1 MKANALWQEMFSI
14 DHKSILA
21 LALPMTLSNLSVPL
35 LGLVDT
41 AVIGHLDGAE
51 YLGGVAVG
59 STIITFLFLL
69 AGFLRMSTTGLVAQA
84 LGAGDSSRLVQL
96 LINSVVIGGLLALLL
111 LVFQWPLGELGFSL
125 IGGSDA
131 VREQAALYFYARIWS
146 APAALLNM
154 VLLGWL
160 LGVHNAR
167 AAMWLLII
175 TNVIN
180 MLLDILLVVV
190 FGWGVV
196 GAALASVVADYC
208 GLLWG
213 GFLVWQIFLRKG
225 LVAIPARQWIV
236 WSQLKSLLVLNRDIL
251 IRTVCLQLS
260 FAFVT
265 FQGARFG
272 DTVLAANAVLLNF
285 LMLISMGLD
294 GFAYAC
300 ESQVGR
306 AVGANNRQNFRKA
319 VLGNLLWSVA
329 LAIVMSVLF
338 ALLGMQIIGLLTD
351 LKPVREQAEI
361 YLPYVIALPVLACG
375 CYLLDGVFLGASRGR
390 EMRNAML
397 LSTLGVFFP
406 LWWLCQG
413 LYNHGLWLALCGF
426 MVARAVTM
434 GWIYLRQWPNWLA
447 ADS

>member
-1 MKANALWQEMFSI
+1 MKENSLWQEVFSI
-14 DHKSILA
+14 DHRSILA
-21 LALPMTLSNLSVPL
+21 LALPMIFSNLSVPF

-59 STIITFLFLL
+59 STIISFLFLL
-69 AGFLRMSTTGLVAQA
+69 AGFLRMSTTGMVAQA
-84 LGAGDSSRLVQL
+84 LGANDSKRLVQL
-96 LINSVVIGGLLALLL
+96 LINSAAIGGLLALLL
-111 LVFQWPLGELGFSL
+111 LLLQWPFGEFGFRL

-131 VREQAALYFYARIWS
+131 VREQAALYFYVRIWS

-160 LGVHNAR
+160 LGLHNAR

-180 MLLDILLVVV
+180 MLLDVLFVVV
-190 FGWGVV
+190 FEWGVA

-213 GFLVWQIFLRKG
+213 GFLVWQMFLRKG
-225 LVAIPARQWIV
+225 LVAIPVRHWIV
-236 WSQLKSLLVLNRDIL
+236 WSQLKNLLALNRDIL
-251 IRTVCLQLS
+251 LRTLCLQLC

-272 DTVLAANAVLLNF
+272 DAVLAANAVLLNF

-306 AVGANNRQNFRKA
+306 AVGANDRQNFRKA
-319 VLGNLLWSVA
+319 VLGNLLWSVV
-329 LAIVMSVLF
+329 LAILMSLLF
-338 ALLGMQIIGLLTD
+338 ALFGMQIVEMLTD
-351 LKPVREQAEI
+351 LKLVREQAGI
-361 YLPYVIALPVLACG
+361 YLPYVVALPVLACG

-406 LWWLCQG
+406 VWWLCQD
-413 LYNHGLWLALCGF
+413 LYNHGLWVALCSF
-426 MVARAVTM
+426 MVARVLTM
-434 GWIYLRQWPNWLA
+434 GWIYLRRWPHWLA
-447 ADS
+447 AAS